1 MSPLS
6 ILVTSIFI
14 LTIGHV
20 AHAQEANESVLAYR
34 YGLGYSLVENTNII
48 DKPLRTRS
56 GIPFKKI
63 GPYPT
68 DCFKGNGIDGFTE
81 KGTLDSQKKLRYI
94 INKLG
99 LEGSQTSYL
108 CGSTKVLIKPILEAT
123 TDRKTWEIFDT
134 ASKGFYSDRLF
145 TTAKSVQEELKR
157 DGRLEHDT
165 KNSVIKYYPE
175 GEDKPTAVMGI
186 YKDQFVSSFKVKSD
200 HALDELISLAK
211 KEGWEL
217 TPVPGKDS
225 IIASM
230 YEITP
235 INIIHKLELLT
246 INTFI
251 ARSALDAAELE
262 SGFIDKHGEDW
273 LEEIA
278 RKVLK

>member
-1 MSPLS
+1 
-6 ILVTSIFI
+6 
-14 LTIGHV
+14 
-20 AHAQEANESVLAYR
+20 
-34 YGLGYSLVENTNII
+34 
-48 DKPLRTRS
+48 
-56 GIPFKKI
+56 
-63 GPYPT
+63 
-68 DCFKGNGIDGFTE
+68 
-81 KGTLDSQKKLRYI
+81 
-94 INKLG
+94 
-99 LEGSQTSYL
+99 
-108 CGSTKVLIKPILEAT
+108 
-123 TDRKTWEIFDT
+123 
-134 ASKGFYSDRLF
+134 
-145 TTAKSVQEELKR
+145 
-157 DGRLEHDT
+157 
-165 KNSVIKYYPE
+165 
-175 GEDKPTAVMGI
+175 MGI
-186 YKDQFVSSFKVKSD
+186 YKDQFVSRFKVKSD
-200 HALDELISLAK
+200 HALDELISIAK